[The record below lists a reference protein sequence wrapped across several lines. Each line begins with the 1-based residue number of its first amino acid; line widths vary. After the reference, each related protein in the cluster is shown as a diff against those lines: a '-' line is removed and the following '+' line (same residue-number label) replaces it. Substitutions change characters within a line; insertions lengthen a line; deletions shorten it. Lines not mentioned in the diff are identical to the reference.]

1 MNTFSSTNIIQKN
14 IITKPYLLTTEE
26 LAEIGSGINL
36 VGYDFLKTLPT
47 PIDETIVN
55 FRYGNPSSPRLLNW
69 VEPYT
74 IAGVRYTLF
83 YTEVNSGLK
92 VGDKVFIINGAY
104 DSNLLIQQDK
114 YKKGRDGYKVLFVD
128 ECRIVLDI
136 EFVGWLPANETSE
149 NQEDFDEFIKVYYI
163 KDQNDFIHVNR
174 QVTTRDGSFDYKF
187 NKNQNNIIFTDKLNG
202 FAPVSDWGETSGLTG
217 SPGFFIKN
225 GTSNW
230 INISNDFMLGSY
242 SIATAGGAND
252 KILILNGSFTHSY
265 SNGVFTEF
273 KEDSVYS
280 WKYDSISG
288 TYSWL
293 VNVKHENNNPP
304 IITKSNFRKGEF
316 DGKWNGGLYGTSD
329 ERIIWNS
336 KTATWNSGTLLN
348 TIWQTGIMNSFY
360 SQPSSYFSEFDY
372 SFATSS
378 APYGLPYQKVNNP
391 DNNGYGYNFV
401 INSDIQNA
409 VINNGNVT
417 NSKLGASASSYQIVE
432 EYLKTGTIDL
442 SKFSATSSIVVNKAL
457 FDNCKF
463 INANIENT
471 EIRNCRAENSRF
483 NKVKSVNSHYKSSLF
498 LNSNYI
504 SDNIIKVLDYDEFTY
519 TITNNSNVTH
529 KVYKFYINKRSYEK
543 FKLKDSFYIRG
554 IRINNNSGEL
564 LNFFD
569 TKFKIGPYKE
579 YIDFN
584 LGDGFRKL
592 GVEYNAFV
600 STPKENEYRY
610 SVDNTGNKLED
621 IKGKDYYSV
630 DIFVKQKFEQST
642 ITYTKDF
649 NNTFLGTGI
658 LDFSEAYI
666 VNSDFE
672 SGIFENSNWNSG
684 NHINYSND
692 NNITK
697 DILNGG
703 GFYSLTGTN
712 SISFSNTISSE
723 GIASEVDYDYLGTGS
738 VVFLNAVDYDT
749 RGKVTSFVIDNPGS
763 LYTNG
768 TFSTSGG
775 SGTGLTINVN
785 ASTIGAA
792 FEIELIPDGNNNNYY
807 YASSAGGGYTTRQT
821 TGGSGTGLVV
831 EITVS
836 NNSPYFITSATIL
849 NPGSGYNIN
858 DELNISLVSTGGINN
873 EGPVKKL
880 KITSILN
887 GGVLVSSTQSF
898 QGLGYQIND
907 IITINSGNSDA
918 KIRVT
923 GITGS
928 LTRLP
933 DAYKIVDRRI
943 SGTNQEIDLES
954 INTFPNLLEDGLF
967 LTMGAQNK
975 YGYLHRTKFSKS
987 RLITGIF
994 KRAYITNSLLR
1005 DESFDVS
1012 DKDFNNIKKIKNL
1025 IFVDT
1030 IFSDNSNILSKATY
1044 MNSFFVG
1051 GNDIWDNGIIYDSIW
1066 NGGNFKNG
1074 LVKESIWVDG
1084 IFSDGLFYNS
1094 RSFNDLLGVDYN
1106 ENVKTRYYKSGTE
1119 SNARFSWQNGTFLNG
1134 EFYKSDW
1141 ENGVFN
1147 GGKFY
1152 YSKFYNGIFNNGV
1165 IGDRSIPIDDTWFYN
1180 GTINYAVVE
1189 NSKIVSQKYNG
1200 ISNSV
1205 ITWNNGIF
1213 NSGVFGTNDTQ
1224 MVTLTNPGGGTTTS
1238 FVVNTATWSYGIFN
1252 GGEFRNKAKWKDGI
1266 FNGGKFLSN
1275 YGLNLPDNS
1284 LQPKEDYSWEYGI
1297 FNGGEFGNANTTINS
1312 NWYDGEFNG
1321 GQFKGRVW
1329 NNGIFSF
1336 GEFLGS
1342 GGIAIGGIPSIISQS
1357 NPGKF
1362 VNSYNFPP
1370 FGSIRRYYGLWR
1382 NGYVTD
1388 IKDKY
1393 ITDKKLY
1400 TDIKRSSDTTKVV
1413 NKAILKNM
1421 LWEKGIFSHPGGEMS
1436 NSVWLD
1442 GTFESGRFLSSSFN
1456 PYVTRNNVNTFN
1468 FSNTCY
1474 WKNGIF
1480 DGGEFNIST
1489 WENGTFVSGTAVGMN
1504 WKNGI
1509 VNYMNAYNVFWEDG
1523 LWRNGNWNGSYFN
1536 LTRTGSVIDNYTLQI
1551 LNNGMSISGTS
1562 SLHVWNIFHDESLS
1576 DYAQSNTDTTRVVFS
1591 ASNNDAIPA
1600 WGSTSSFSEVNS
1612 GGNTNNPIITLTNVY
1627 TQESPTI
1634 QDIMFYFTWT
1644 TSGFSNISSI
1654 DAEWKSSSE
1663 AMWVNGS
1670 NIPLVSPNTE
1680 TLGDTSFQQG
1690 SPQQADYPID
1700 VRLSAYE
1707 NGSTNPVFSNVFVVN
1722 QQTPFFR
1729 IQYVGSSNSGGPFK
1743 IFGGPPNSQVTLT
1756 LDSSTQDTGTWILL
1770 VNGSNVGISG
1780 NIPINSPAYYADL
1793 DSNGESDELLISTGG
1808 GQMSGSLLIIVSECI
1823 NPNTQQQY
1831 LLPQSPYDRLSQ
1843 QL

>member
-26 LAEIGSGINL
+26 LTQIGSGINL

-55 FRYGNPSSPRLLNW
+55 FRYGNPSSPRLLNY
-69 VEPYT
+69 VEPYK
-74 IAGVRYTLF
+74 IAGINYTLF

-92 VGDKVFIINGAY
+92 VNDKVFIINGSY
-104 DSNLLIQQDK
+104 DSNLLIQEDK

-136 EFVGWLPANETSE
+136 EFELAGWLPANDYS
-149 NQEDFDEFIKVYYI
+149 NQQEYFDDFIKVYYI

-174 QVTTRDGSFDYKF
+174 QVTTRGQVFDYKF
-187 NKNQNNIIFTDKLNG
+187 NKNQNNIIFTDSLNG
-202 FAPVSDWGETSGLTG
+202 FAPVSGWGETSGLTG

-225 GTSNW
+225 DTASW
-230 INISNDFMLGSY
+230 INISNNSISGNDFMNGLY
-242 SIATAGGAND
+242 SIAATNSNN
-252 KILILNGSFTHSY
+252 KILILNGSFTYSY
-265 SNGVFTEF
+265 SNGVVAEF
-273 KEDSVYS
+273 KEDSVYT
-280 WKYDSISG
+280 WGYDSIVG

-304 IITKSNFRKGEF
+304 IITKSNFRRGEF

-348 TIWQTGIMNSFY
+348 TIWQTGIINSFY

-417 NSKLGASASSYQIVE
+417 NSKLGLSASSYNIVE
-432 EYLKTGTIDL
+432 EYIKGSNVVDSFTASGLT
-442 SKFSATSSIVVNKAL
+442 VNKAL

-471 EIRNCRAENSRF
+471 EIRNSRAENSRF

-519 TITNNSNVTH
+519 TITNNSNATH

-543 FKLKDSFYIRG
+543 FKLKDSFYIKG
-554 IRINNNSGEL
+554 IKINNNSGEL

-579 YIDFN
+579 YIDFD

-630 DIFVKQKFEQST
+630 DIFVKQKFEETNPVSGSGNIDY
-642 ITYTKDF
+642 ITSNSGIF

-703 GFYSLTGTN
+703 GFYSLSLTGTN

-763 LYTNG
+763 NYTTG

-775 SGTGLTINVN
+775 SGTGLTINVT

-792 FEIELIPDGNNNNYY
+792 FEVELIPDGNVNNYY
-807 YASSAGGGYTTRQT
+807 YASTDYANIAGSSYTTRQT

-836 NNSPYFITSATIL
+836 NNSPYFITDVAIL
-849 NPGSGYNIN
+849 NRGFGYNIN
-858 DELNISLVSTGGINN
+858 DELNISLVSISGVDN
-873 EGPVKKL
+873 EGPIKKL

-907 IITINSGNSDA
+907 IITINGGNSDA

-923 GITGS
+923 GVTGS

-933 DAYKIVDRRI
+933 DAYKIVNRQI
-943 SGTNQEIDLES
+943 TGTNQIIDLKS
-954 INTFPNLLEDGLF
+954 IDTFPNLLENGLF

-975 YGYLHRTKFSKS
+975 YGYLHRTKFNKS

-994 KRAYITNSLLR
+994 KRAYIVNSLLK
-1005 DESFDVS
+1005 DENFDVS

-1030 IFSDNSNILSKATY
+1030 IFSNNSNILSKATY

-1051 GNDIWDNGIIYDSIW
+1051 GNDIWDNGIVYDSIW

-1094 RSFNDLLGVDYN
+1094 RSFNNIGGTNYN
-1106 ENVKTRYYKSGTE
+1106 QDIKTRYYKSGTE

-1152 YSKFYNGIFNNGV
+1152 YSKFYNGVFNNGV
-1165 IGDRSIPIDDTWFYN
+1165 IGDKSIPIDDTWFYN

-1213 NSGVFGTNDTQ
+1213 NSGVFGRTAN
-1224 MVTLTNPGGGTTTS
+1224 NIA
-1238 FVVNTATWSYGIFN
+1238 NTATWSYGIFN
-1252 GGEFRNKAKWKDGI
+1252 GGEFRDRTKWENGI
-1266 FNGGKFLSN
+1266 FNGGKFLST
-1275 YGLNLPDNS
+1275 YGWTQSDSSNKL
-1284 LQPKEDYSWEYGI
+1284 DYGWEYGI
-1297 FNGGEFGNANTTINS
+1297 FNGGEFGNANTTTNS
-1312 NWYDGEFNG
+1312 TWFDGEFNG

-1342 GGIAIGGIPSIISQS
+1342 GHVAIGGTSSIVSQS
-1357 NPGKF
+1357 NPGIF

-1370 FGSIRRYYGLWR
+1370 TGSTTVVGTPAERYYGLWR

-1393 ITDKKLY
+1393 ITDRKLY

-1421 LWEKGIFSHPGGEMS
+1421 LWEKGIFSHPSGEMI

-1456 PYVTRNNVNTFN
+1456 PYVTRNGVNRFN
-1468 FSNTCY
+1468 FSDTCS

-1489 WENGTFVSGTAVGMN
+1489 WENGTFVSGTAVGMK

-1536 LTRTGSVIDNYTLQI
+1536 LTKTGSVIDNYALQV
-1551 LNNGMSISGTS
+1551 LNNGMPLGVTSS
-1562 SLHVWNIFHDESLS
+1562 SLHVWNIFHNESLS
-1576 DYAQSNTDTTRVVFS
+1576 DYTQSNTDTTRVVFS
-1591 ASNNDAIPA
+1591 ASNNDALPA
-1600 WGSTSSFSEVNS
+1600 WNSTSSFGEVEIVTPPDPIPIYSINDTLDGGIIVYFFGTDDAGYVEGEQHGIIANTTIGS
-1612 GGNTNNPIITLTNVY
+1612 GAYSQFNEFLSASGNQIG
-1627 TQESPTI
+1627 
-1634 QDIMFYFTWT
+1634 D
-1644 TSGFSNISSI
+1644 G
-1654 DAEWKSSSE
+1654 
-1663 AMWVNGS
+1663 
-1670 NIPLVSPNTE
+1670 SPNT
-1680 TLGDTSFQQG
+1680 D
-1690 SPQQADYPID
+1690 I
-1700 VRLSAYE
+1700 
-1707 NGSTNPVFSNVFVVN
+1707 
-1722 QQTPFFR
+1722 
-1729 IQYVGSSNSGGPFK
+1729 IISNSSSGAGTVAAFTRVLFGPTAFLPSLDELNV
-1743 IFGGPPNSQVTLT
+1743 ILT
-1756 LDSSTQDTGTWILL
+1756 NT
-1770 VNGSNVGISG
+1770 G
-1780 NIPINSPAYYADL
+1780 NIPAITWIAGRYWSSTENSSTLAWTA
-1793 DSNGESDELLISTGG
+1793 LLGG
-1808 GQMSGSLLIIVSECI
+1808 SGDQATDKQENHYILTCKSF
-1823 NPNTQQQY
+1823 
-1831 LLPQSPYDRLSQ
+1831 
-1843 QL
+1843 

>member
-1 MNTFSSTNIIQKN
+1 MNTFSSTNIIQKK
-14 IITKPYLLTTEE
+14 IITKPYLITTEE

-69 VEPYT
+69 VEPYK
-74 IAGVRYTLF
+74 IAGVNYTLF

-92 VGDKVFIINGAY
+92 VNDKVFIINGAY

-149 NQEDFDEFIKVYYI
+149 NQEVFDDFIKVYYI

-174 QVTTRDGSFDYKF
+174 QITTRDGILDFKF
-187 NKNQNNIIFTDKLNG
+187 NKNQNNIIFTDKLDG
-202 FAPVSDWGETSGLTG
+202 FAPVTDWGETSGLTG

-225 GTSNW
+225 DSSNW
-230 INISNDFMLGSY
+230 INISSNFMLGSY
-242 SIATAGGAND
+242 SIAATNSNN
-252 KILILNGSFTHSY
+252 KILILNGSFTYSY
-265 SNGVFTEF
+265 SNSIIAEF
-273 KEDSVYS
+273 KEDSVYTWDPILLS
-280 WKYDSISG
+280 WQ
-288 TYSWL
+288 

-304 IITKSNFRKGEF
+304 IITKSNFRRGQF
-316 DGKWNGGLYGTSD
+316 DGQWNGGLYGTND

-336 KTATWNSGTLLN
+336 PTATWNSGTLLN

-360 SQPSSYFSEFDY
+360 SQQSSYFAEFDY

-378 APYGLPYQKVNNP
+378 APNGLPYQKVNNP

-417 NSKLGASASSYQIVE
+417 NSKLGTSASSYNIVE
-432 EYLKTGTIDL
+432 EYLKGSNIVENFT
-442 SKFSATSSIVVNKAL
+442 TSGLTVNKAL

-471 EIRNCRAENSRF
+471 EIRNSRAENSRF

-543 FKLKDSFYIRG
+543 FKLKDSFYIKG
-554 IRINNNSGEL
+554 IKINNNSGEL

-579 YIDFN
+579 YIDYN
-584 LGDGFRKL
+584 LGVSYGFTKL

-610 SVDNTGNKLED
+610 SVDNIGNKLED

-630 DIFVKQKFEQST
+630 DIFIKQKFEDNTYQT
-642 ITYTKDF
+642 NTDYITSNSGVF

-712 SISFSNTISSE
+712 SISFSNKISSE

-749 RGKVTSFVIDNPGS
+749 RGKVTSFVINNPGS
-763 LYTNG
+763 GYTNG

-821 TGGSGTGLVV
+821 TGGSGTGLEV

-836 NNSPYFITSATIL
+836 NTSPYFITSATIL
-849 NPGSGYNIN
+849 NPGFGYNIN
-858 DELNISLVSTGGINN
+858 DELNISLVSTGGANN
-873 EGPVKKL
+873 EGPNIKKI
-880 KITSILN
+880 KIKSILN
-887 GGVLVSSTQSF
+887 GGVLISSTQSF

-907 IITINSGNSDA
+907 IVTINSGNSNA
-918 KIRVT
+918 TIRVT
-923 GITGS
+923 GVTGS

-933 DAYKIVDRRI
+933 DAYKIVNRTI
-943 SGTNQEIDLES
+943 TGTNQTIKLES
-954 INTFPNLLEDGLF
+954 ILKPGDTFPNLLEDGLF
-967 LTMGAQNK
+967 LTMRAQNK
-975 YGYLHRTKFSKS
+975 YGYLHRTKFNRS
-987 RLITGIF
+987 RIITGIF

-1094 RSFNDLLGVDYN
+1094 RSFDNSLIFDYN
-1106 ENVKTRYYKSGTE
+1106 QNVKTRYYKSGTE
-1119 SNARFSWQNGTFLNG
+1119 FNARFSWQNGTFLNG

-1152 YSKFYNGIFNNGV
+1152 YSKFYNGVFNNGL
-1165 IGDRSIPIDDTWFYN
+1165 IGDTSIPIDDTWFYN

-1213 NSGVFGTNDTQ
+1213 NSGVFATNDTQ
-1224 MVTLTNPGGGTTTS
+1224 GVL
-1238 FVVNTATWSYGIFN
+1238 NTATWSYGIFN
-1252 GGEFRNKAKWKDGI
+1252 GGEFRNKAKWKNGI
-1266 FNGGKFLSN
+1266 FNGGKFLSY
-1275 YGLNLPDNS
+1275 YGSNLPDNS

-1297 FNGGEFGNANTTINS
+1297 FNGGEFGNANTITNS
-1312 NWYDGEFNG
+1312 NWFDGEFNG

-1342 GGIAIGGIPSIISQS
+1342 GHLAIGGTPSILSQS
-1357 NPGKF
+1357 NPDKF
-1362 VNSYNFPP
+1362 VKSYNFPP
-1370 FGSIRRYYGLWR
+1370 TGSTTRRYYGLWR
-1382 NGYVTD
+1382 DGYVTD

-1393 ITDKKLY
+1393 ITDRKLY

-1421 LWEKGIFSHPGGEMS
+1421 LWEKGIFSHPSGEMI

-1456 PYVTRNNVNTFN
+1456 PYVTRNVNTFN
-1468 FSNTCY
+1468 FSDTCY

-1509 VNYMNAYNVFWEDG
+1509 VNYMNAYNVLWEDG

-1536 LTRTGSVIDNYTLQI
+1536 LTKNGSVIDNYALQV

-1562 SLHVWNIFHDESLS
+1562 SLHVWNIFHNESLS
-1576 DYAQSNTDTTRVVFS
+1576 DYTQSNTDPTRIIFLATT
-1591 ASNNDAIPA
+1591 NDTPPA
-1600 WGSTSSFSEVNS
+1600 WGSTSSFGEVGTIPTTPITPITPITPSTCGLISIIDTIS
-1612 GGNTNNPIITLTNVY
+1612 GEYGAYSNYDYLRGVIEIINTVSVGNTN
-1627 TQESPTI
+1627 
-1634 QDIMFYFTWT
+1634 FTAYVRVSGIR
-1644 TSGFSNISSI
+1644 TSGLPTGPIYDNRTGLHGRGFLTISIQNTTATGVSQAPVNFGI
-1654 DAEWKSSSE
+1654 GFKYNPNDANYYS
-1663 AMWVNGS
+1663 
-1670 NIPLVSPNTE
+1670 
-1680 TLGDTSFQQG
+1680 
-1690 SPQQADYPID
+1690 
-1700 VRLSAYE
+1700 
-1707 NGSTNPVFSNVFVVN
+1707 
-1722 QQTPFFR
+1722 
-1729 IQYVGSSNSGGPFK
+1729 
-1743 IFGGPPNSQVTLT
+1743 SQVYSL
-1756 LDSSTQDTGTWILL
+1756 
-1770 VNGSNVGISG
+1770 NPGS
-1780 NIPINSPAYYADL
+1780 
-1793 DSNGESDELLISTGG
+1793 GE
-1808 GQMSGSLLIIVSECI
+1808 
-1823 NPNTQQQY
+1823 QQY
-1831 LLPQSPYDRLSQ
+1831 NLGYVPASHKIVITVERQ
-1843 QL
+1843 

>member
-1 MNTFSSTNIIQKN
+1 MSTFSSANIIQKN
-14 IITKPYLLTTEE
+14 IITKPYLITTEE
-26 LAEIGSGINL
+26 LAQIGSGINL

-55 FRYGNPSSPRLLNW
+55 FKYGNPSSPRLLNW
-69 VEPYT
+69 VEPYK
-74 IAGVRYTLF
+74 IAGINYTLF

-92 VGDKVFIINGAY
+92 VGDKVFIINGSY
-104 DSNLLIQQDK
+104 DSNLLIKEDK

-149 NQEDFDEFIKVYYI
+149 NQEVFDDFIKVYYI

-174 QVTTRDGSFDYKF
+174 QITTRGGLFDLKF
-187 NKNQNNIIFTDKLNG
+187 NPHQNNLIFTDTNFLPITG
-202 FAPVSDWGETSGLTG
+202 WGESNGLLD
-217 SPGFFIKN
+217 SPGFYRRDSLDWTN
-225 GTSNW
+225 
-230 INISNDFMLGSY
+230 INTDFMTGSY
-242 SIATAGGAND
+242 SIAATNSNN
-252 KILILNGSFTHSY
+252 KILILNGSFTL
-265 SNGVFTEF
+265 NGFEF
-273 KEDSVYS
+273 KEDSVYTWDSTLLS
-280 WKYDSISG
+280 WQ
-288 TYSWL
+288 

-304 IITKSNFRKGEF
+304 IITKSNFRRGQF
-316 DGKWNGGLYGTSD
+316 DGQWNGGLYGTSD
-329 ERIIWNS
+329 ERITWNS

-360 SQPSSYFSEFDY
+360 TQPDSYFAEFDY
-372 SFATSS
+372 SFATAS

-401 INSDIQNA
+401 INSELQNA

-417 NSKLGASASSYQIVE
+417 NSKLGSSASLYHIVE

-471 EIRNCRAENSRF
+471 EIRNSRAENSRF

-519 TITNNSNVTH
+519 TNTNNSNATH

-543 FKLKDSFYIRG
+543 FKLKDSFYIKG
-554 IRINNNSGEL
+554 IKINNNSGEL

-569 TKFKIGPYKE
+569 TKFKIGPWVE
-579 YIDFN
+579 YFDFN
-584 LGDGFRKL
+584 LDLNGFKKL
-592 GVEYNAFV
+592 GVNYNAFV

-610 SVDNTGNKLED
+610 KVNNTGNELQD

-630 DIFVKQKFEQST
+630 DIFVENLYVIQE
-642 ITYTKDF
+642 F
-649 NNTFLGTGI
+649 NDTFLGTGV

-697 DILNGG
+697 DILSG

-712 SISFSNTISSE
+712 SISFSNTISIE

-763 LYTNG
+763 GYTSSVL
-768 TFSTSGG
+768 TTSGG
-775 SGTGLTINVN
+775 SGTGLTINVT
-785 ASTIGAA
+785 ASTIGAVSGITFTQDTNSYIDA
-792 FEIELIPDGNNNNYY
+792 IT
-807 YASSAGGGYTTRQT
+807 GYTTRQT
-821 TGGSGTGLVV
+821 TGGSGLGLTVV
-831 EITVS
+831 ITV
-836 NNSPYFITSATIL
+836 NNSIPYYITSITID
-849 NPGSGYNIN
+849 NPGSGYLVGNIIT
-858 DELNISLVSTGGINN
+858 ISHVTGN
-873 EGPVKKL
+873 EIGFTTFEV
-880 KITSILN
+880 TDILN
-887 GGVLVSSTQSF
+887 GGVLNSSTQSF

-907 IITINSGNSDA
+907 IVTVNGGNSNA

-933 DAYKIVDRRI
+933 DAYKILERTI
-943 SGTNQEIDLES
+943 SGTNQNIKLES
-954 INTFPNLLEDGLF
+954 ILKTGDTFPNLLEDGLF

-975 YGYLHRTKFSKS
+975 YGYLHKTKFNKS

-994 KRAYITNSLLR
+994 KRAYIVNSLLR
-1005 DESFDVS
+1005 DDNFDVS
-1012 DKDFNNIKKIKNL
+1012 DKDFNNIKKLKNL
-1025 IFVDT
+1025 IFIDT
-1030 IFSDNSNILSKATY
+1030 IFSNNSNILSKATY

-1051 GNDIWDNGIIYDSIW
+1051 GNDIWDNGIVYDSIW

-1094 RSFNDLLGVDYN
+1094 RSFDNDTFTSYN

-1134 EFYKSDW
+1134 EFFKSDW

-1152 YSKFYNGIFNNGV
+1152 YSKFYNGVFNNGI
-1165 IGDRSIPIDDTWFYN
+1165 IGDKSIPIDTTWFYN

-1189 NSKIVSQKYNG
+1189 NSKIVSQKYNS

-1213 NSGVFGTNDTQ
+1213 NSGVFGTNDNQ
-1224 MVTLTNPGGGTTTS
+1224 S
-1238 FVVNTATWSYGIFN
+1238 VVNTATWSYGIFN
-1252 GGEFRNKAKWKDGI
+1252 GGEFRDSAKWKDGI

-1275 YGLNLPDNS
+1275 YGLNLPDDRTK
-1284 LQPKEDYSWEYGI
+1284 QKEDYSWEYGI
-1297 FNGGEFGNANTTINS
+1297 FNGGEFGNADTATNS
-1312 NWYDGEFNG
+1312 NWFDGEFNG

-1336 GEFLGS
+1336 GEFSGS
-1342 GGIAIGGIPSIISQS
+1342 GDIAIGGTPSILSQS
-1357 NPGKF
+1357 NPDIF
-1362 VNSYNFPP
+1362 VKSYNFPP
-1370 FGSIRRYYGLWR
+1370 TGSTTRKYYGLWR
-1382 NGYVTD
+1382 DGYVTD

-1400 TDIKRSSDTTKVV
+1400 TDTKRSSDITKVV

-1421 LWEKGIFSHPGGEMS
+1421 LWEKGIFSHPGGEMT

-1442 GTFESGRFLSSSFN
+1442 GTFESGRFSSSSFN
-1456 PYVTRNNVNTFN
+1456 PYVTRNNVNKFN
-1468 FSNTCY
+1468 FTNSCS

-1480 DGGEFNIST
+1480 DGGEFNISS
-1489 WENGTFVSGTAVGMN
+1489 WENGTFVSGTATGMK

-1509 VNYMNAYNVFWEDG
+1509 ANYMNAYNVFWENG

-1536 LTRTGSVIDNYTLQI
+1536 LSSTQSENGLIGLVNDDYVLQI
-1551 LNNGMSISGTS
+1551 LHNGMSFSETTS
-1562 SLHVWNIFHDESLS
+1562 VHVWNVFYNESLTDVENTLYS
-1576 DYAQSNTDTTRVVFS
+1576 QATEVQISNNISIDNPPLPPATFS
-1591 ASNNDAIPA
+1591 AGVTTTPLITTLTVFAGVDSSVTSTGTTFNLSQASITGPVGATYDIEWVEDIGNPTAVTFNDPTILNPNISNITTTGTYTFTINVTQVVVSGTPLT
-1600 WGSTSSFSEVNS
+1600 GSDSITITKTSNSNMYIGNRSSTGDGVNS
-1612 GGNTNNPIITLTNVY
+1612 PAVCSKTLPDQCSIIVANY
-1627 TQESPTI
+1627 P
-1634 QDIMFYFTWT
+1634 
-1644 TSGFSNISSI
+1644 NISSG
-1654 DAEWKSSSE
+1654 DR
-1663 AMWVNGS
+1663 VLNPNGS
-1670 NIPLVSPNTE
+1670 GFDGT
-1680 TLGDTSFQQG
+1680 
-1690 SPQQADYPID
+1690 
-1700 VRLSAYE
+1700 
-1707 NGSTNPVFSNVFVVN
+1707 NGSTTITGKWYRVAFSDY
-1722 QQTPFFR
+1722 P
-1729 IQYVGSSNSGGPFK
+1729 
-1743 IFGGPPNSQVTLT
+1743 
-1756 LDSSTQDTGTWILL
+1756 DTGQSFSVRINNQGYIT
-1770 VNGSNVGISG
+1770 VTTISCLT
-1780 NIPINSPAYYADL
+1780 I
-1793 DSNGESDELLISTGG
+1793 
-1808 GQMSGSLLIIVSECI
+1808 
-1823 NPNTQQQY
+1823 
-1831 LLPQSPYDRLSQ
+1831 
-1843 QL
+1843 

>member
-26 LAEIGSGINL
+26 LTQIGSGINL
-36 VGYDFLKTLPT
+36 VGYDFLKTLPE

-69 VEPYT
+69 VEPYK
-74 IAGVRYTLF
+74 IAGINYTLF

-92 VGDKVFIINGAY
+92 VNDKVFIINGAY
-104 DSNLLIQQDK
+104 DSNLLIQEDK

-136 EFVGWLPANETSE
+136 EFKGWLPANDYSE
-149 NQEDFDEFIKVYYI
+149 QPEDFDDFIKVYYI

-174 QVTTRDGSFDYKF
+174 QVTTRGQIFDYKF
-187 NKNQNNIIFTDKLNG
+187 NKNQNNIIFTDIDFESIPQG
-202 FAPVSDWGETSGLTG
+202 SWGETSGLTG
-217 SPGFFIKN
+217 SPGFFIKD

-230 INISNDFMLGSY
+230 INISNNSITGNDFMNGLY
-242 SIATAGGAND
+242 SIAATNSNN
-252 KILILNGSFTHSY
+252 KILILNGSFTYSY
-265 SNGVFTEF
+265 SNGVIAEF

-304 IITKSNFRKGEF
+304 IITKSNFRRGKF

-348 TIWQTGIMNSFY
+348 TTWQTGIMNSFY
-360 SQPSSYFSEFDY
+360 SQPSSYFAEFEY

-378 APYGLPYQKVNNP
+378 GFPFQKVNNP

-417 NSKLGASASSYQIVE
+417 NSKLGASASSYNIVE
-432 EYLKTGTIDL
+432 EYLKE
-442 SKFSATSSIVVNKAL
+442 SNIVDNFITDGITVNKAL

-519 TITNNSNVTH
+519 TTTNDSNATH

-543 FKLKDSFYIRG
+543 FKLKDSFYIKG
-554 IRINNNSGEL
+554 IKVNNNSGEL

-579 YIDFN
+579 YIDYD
-584 LGDGFRKL
+584 LGVGFIKL
-592 GVEYNAFV
+592 AVEYNAFI

-630 DIFVKQKFEQST
+630 DIFVKQKFEETGFGSGNIDY
-642 ITYTKDF
+642 ITSNSGIF
-649 NNTFLGTGI
+649 NDTFLGTGI

-703 GFYSLTGTN
+703 GFYSLSLTGTN
-712 SISFSNTISSE
+712 SISFSNTISIE

-775 SGTGLTINVN
+775 SGTGLTINVT

-792 FEIELIPDGNNNNYY
+792 FEVELIPDGDVNNYY

-831 EITVS
+831 EIIVS
-836 NNSPYFITSATIL
+836 NNSPHFITDVTIL
-849 NPGSGYNIN
+849 NRGSGYNIN
-858 DELNISLVSTGGINN
+858 DELNISLVSISGVDN
-873 EGPVKKL
+873 EGPIKKL
-880 KITSILN
+880 KITSILD

-907 IITINSGNSDA
+907 IITINGGNSNA
-918 KIRVT
+918 QIRVT
-923 GITGS
+923 GVTGS

-933 DAYKIVDRRI
+933 DAYKITNHQI
-943 SGTNQEIDLES
+943 TGTNQIIDLES
-954 INTFPNLLEDGLF
+954 IYTFPNLLENGLF

-975 YGYLHRTKFSKS
+975 YGYLHRTKFNKS

-994 KRAYITNSLLR
+994 KRAYIVNSLLK
-1005 DESFDVS
+1005 DENFDVS

-1030 IFSDNSNILSKATY
+1030 IFSNNSNILSKATY

-1051 GNDIWDNGIIYDSIW
+1051 GNDIWDNGIFYDSIW

-1094 RSFNDLLGVDYN
+1094 RSFNNIGGTNYN
-1106 ENVKTRYYKSGTE
+1106 QDIKTRYYKSGTE

-1152 YSKFYNGIFNNGV
+1152 YSKFYNGVFNNGV
-1165 IGDRSIPIDDTWFYN
+1165 IGDKSIPIDDTWFYN

-1213 NSGVFGTNDTQ
+1213 NSGVFGTNDIQ
-1224 MVTLTNPGGGTTTS
+1224 G
-1238 FVVNTATWSYGIFN
+1238 VVNTATWSYGIFN

-1284 LQPKEDYSWEYGI
+1284 TNKEDYSWEYGI
-1297 FNGGEFGNANTTINS
+1297 FNGGEFGNASTTINS
-1312 NWYDGEFNG
+1312 NWFDGEFNG

-1342 GGIAIGGIPSIISQS
+1342 GGIAIGGTPSFVSQS
-1357 NPGKF
+1357 NPGIF

-1370 FGSIRRYYGLWR
+1370 TGSTTRRYYGLWR

-1393 ITDKKLY
+1393 ITDRKLY

-1421 LWEKGIFSHPGGEMS
+1421 LWEKGIFSHPSGEMI

-1456 PYVTRNNVNTFN
+1456 PYVTRNGVNRFN
-1468 FSNTCY
+1468 FSDTCS

-1489 WENGTFVSGTAVGMN
+1489 WENGTFVSGTAVGMK

-1536 LTRTGSVIDNYTLQI
+1536 LTKTGSVIDDYALQV
-1551 LNNGMSISGTS
+1551 LNNGMTLGVTSS
-1562 SLHVWNIFHDESLS
+1562 SLHVWNIFHNESLS
-1576 DYAQSNTDTTRVVFS
+1576 DYTQSNTTGFVFS
-1591 ASNNDAIPA
+1591 SNTNDDSPPA
-1600 WGSTSSFSEVNS
+1600 WSSSSTFSEVGLTPTTSSITIVWDPIFWIVNDNS
-1612 GGNTNNPIITLTNVY
+1612 DRLGTDISIKVLLTSNINDLISGEWQYSIDNINWDSFASVTTTDNIYYNMALGDNYFRIEDTITIGLSLNIIYSNVLKYTRELSTLYNSFSVIVGAANCVFGQISFSSAYQEILYSSSSVLAIGTILYTDTNLTTTTNVG
-1627 TQESPTI
+1627 TI
-1634 QDIMFYFTWT
+1634 KTGSIIYDLSSGEIVDIYSVGT
-1644 TSGFSNISSI
+1644 T
-1654 DAEWKSSSE
+1654 
-1663 AMWVNGS
+1663 
-1670 NIPLVSPNTE
+1670 
-1680 TLGDTSFQQG
+1680 
-1690 SPQQADYPID
+1690 
-1700 VRLSAYE
+1700 
-1707 NGSTNPVFSNVFVVN
+1707 
-1722 QQTPFFR
+1722 
-1729 IQYVGSSNSGGPFK
+1729 
-1743 IFGGPPNSQVTLT
+1743 
-1756 LDSSTQDTGTWILL
+1756 
-1770 VNGSNVGISG
+1770 
-1780 NIPINSPAYYADL
+1780 
-1793 DSNGESDELLISTGG
+1793 
-1808 GQMSGSLLIIVSECI
+1808 C
-1823 NPNTQQQY
+1823 
-1831 LLPQSPYDRLSQ
+1831 
-1843 QL
+1843 

>member
-1 MNTFSSTNIIQKN
+1 MSTFSSANIIQKN

-26 LAEIGSGINL
+26 LNQIGSGINL

-69 VEPYT
+69 VEDYT
-74 IAGVRYTLF
+74 IAGVKYTLF

-128 ECRIVLDI
+128 ECIIVLDI
-136 EFVGWLPANETSE
+136 EFIGWLPSSETSE
-149 NQEDFDEFIKVYYI
+149 NQDVFDDFIKVYYI
-163 KDQNDFIHVNR
+163 NDQNDFIHVNR
-174 QVTTRDGSFDYKF
+174 QITTRNYNFDFKF
-187 NKNQNNIIFTDKLNG
+187 NPYQNNLIFTDVNTFESVDG
-202 FAPVSDWGETSGLTG
+202 WGENAGLTG
-217 SPGFFIKN
+217 GPGFFIKN
-225 GTSNW
+225 GTYSW
-230 INISNDFMLGSY
+230 INITTDFMSGSY
-242 SIATAGGAND
+242 SLVDTYSNN
-252 KILILNGSFTHSY
+252 KILILNGGFAI
-265 SNGVFTEF
+265 NGFEF
-273 KEDSVYS
+273 KEDSVYK
-280 WKYDSISG
+280 WDS
-288 TYSWL
+288 TLLTWV

-304 IITKSNFRKGEF
+304 IITKSNFRRGKF
-316 DGKWNGGLYGTSD
+316 DGQWNGGLYGTSD

-336 KTATWNSGTLLN
+336 STATWNSGTLLN

-360 SQPSSYFSEFDY
+360 SQPDSYFAEFDY

-417 NSKLGASASSYQIVE
+417 NSKLGASASSYLVVE
-432 EYLKTGTIDL
+432 KYLDGTFDINNFGTASGL
-442 SKFSATSSIVVNKAL
+442 TVNKAL

-471 EIRNCRAENSRF
+471 EIRNSRAVNSRF

-519 TITNNSNVTH
+519 SSFNNATETH

-543 FKLKDSFYIRG
+543 FKLKDSFYIKG
-554 IRINNNSGEL
+554 IKINDNTSNL
-564 LNFFD
+564 INFFD
-569 TKFKIGPYKE
+569 TKFKVGPWKE
-579 YIDFN
+579 YYDYN
-584 LGDGFRKL
+584 LVDANEYGFQKFSL
-592 GVEYNAFV
+592 TYNAFV

-610 SVDNTGNKLED
+610 SVNGGNFLQD

-630 DIFVKQKFEQST
+630 DIFVKKDFDLLPL
-642 ITYTKDF
+642 ININDKPAKDF
-649 NNTFLGTGI
+649 NDTFMGTGI

-672 SGIFENSNWNSG
+672 SGVFENSNWNSG

-697 DILNGG
+697 GLISGG
-703 GFYSLTGTN
+703 GLYNFTLSSSATN
-712 SISFSNTISSE
+712 SLFIENTISNL
-723 GIASEVDYDYLGTGS
+723 GVDSEVELDYFEDDS
-738 VVFLNAVDYDT
+738 IVFLNAVDYDT
-749 RGKVTSFVIDNPGS
+749 RGKVTGFTIVNQGAG
-763 LYTNG
+763 YTSSIL
-768 TFSTSGG
+768 TTSGG
-775 SGTGLTINVN
+775 SGTGLTIDVQ
-785 ASTIGAA
+785 ASTIGSVNGIL
-792 FEIELIPDGNNNNYY
+792 FVPDNNNNYY
-807 YASSAGGGYTTRQT
+807 DATLGYTTRFTNVVTQNGPT
-821 TGGSGTGLVV
+821 TGVGLEVL
-831 EITVS
+831 ITVS
-836 NNSPYFITSATIL
+836 NLAPYFITSISVSSA
-849 NPGSGYNIN
+849 GYGYNIG
-858 DELNISLVSTGGINN
+858 DELEVQHVNSN
-873 EGPVKKL
+873 EPPGTTKFT
-880 KITSILN
+880 ITSILN
-887 GGVLVSSTQSF
+887 GGVLNTSTQSY
-898 QGLGYQIND
+898 QGLGYQVGD
-907 IITINSGNSDA
+907 LVTLVGGVVPSIIEINSVEG
-918 KIRVT
+918 T
-923 GITGS
+923 

-933 DAYKIVDRRI
+933 DAYKIKRTINGTTQQLELI
-943 SGTNQEIDLES
+943 SLTGLPT
-954 INTFPNLLEDGLF
+954 LLDNGLF
-967 LTMGAQNK
+967 LTTNAENK
-975 YGYLHRTKFSKS
+975 YGYLHKTKFNRS

-1012 DKDFNNIKKIKNL
+1012 DKDFNNIKKLKNL
-1025 IFVDT
+1025 IFIDT
-1030 IFSDNSNILSKATY
+1030 IFSNNSNILSKATY
-1044 MNSFFVG
+1044 MNSSFVG
-1051 GNDIWDNGIIYDSIW
+1051 GTDIWDNGIVYDSIW

-1094 RSFNDLLGVDYN
+1094 RSFNNDLLGVDYN

-1297 FNGGEFGNANTTINS
+1297 FNGGEFGNANTITNS
-1312 NWYDGEFNG
+1312 NWFDGEFNG

-1342 GGIAIGGIPSIISQS
+1342 GGIAIGGTSSIVLQS

-1421 LWEKGIFSHPGGEMS
+1421 LWEKGIFSHPGGEMI

-1456 PYVTRNNVNTFN
+1456 PYVTRNGVNRFN
-1468 FSNTCY
+1468 FSDTCS

-1536 LTRTGSVIDNYTLQI
+1536 LTKTGSVIDNYALQV
-1551 LNNGMSISGTS
+1551 LNNGMPLGVTSS
-1562 SLHVWNIFHDESLS
+1562 SLHVWNIFHNESLS
-1576 DYAQSNTDTTRVVFS
+1576 DYTQSNTTGFVFS
-1591 ASNNDAIPA
+1591 ANTNDDSPPA
-1600 WGSTSSFSEVNS
+1600 WSSNSSFGEVGTIPTTSSITITWDPADPEFDLLPEPLTTENRIGSNTSMKILLTSVLNNLINAEWQLSSDGTNWSSSPVTIAVENIFTQMPIGDNYFRIEDTITTGLSISTIYSNVLKYTKQSYSFLVSVGVKSCQYSNFVGQTVFSTQFTETLYS
-1612 GGNTNNPIITLTNVY
+1612 DSPTLTYNTILYTNPNLTILTNV
-1627 TQESPTI
+1627 TTI
-1634 QDIMFYFTWT
+1634 KLETGLIIF
-1644 TSGFSNISSI
+1644 
-1654 DAEWKSSSE
+1654 E
-1663 AMWVNGS
+1663 
-1670 NIPLVSPNTE
+1670 LVSGEILNLT
-1680 TLGDTSFQQG
+1680 
-1690 SPQQADYPID
+1690 
-1700 VRLSAYE
+1700 
-1707 NGSTNPVFSNVFVVN
+1707 PV
-1722 QQTPFFR
+1722 
-1729 IQYVGSSNSGGPFK
+1729 
-1743 IFGGPPNSQVTLT
+1743 
-1756 LDSSTQDTGTWILL
+1756 
-1770 VNGSNVGISG
+1770 
-1780 NIPINSPAYYADL
+1780 
-1793 DSNGESDELLISTGG
+1793 GEI
-1808 GQMSGSLLIIVSECI
+1808 CF
-1823 NPNTQQQY
+1823 N
-1831 LLPQSPYDRLSQ
+1831 
-1843 QL
+1843 

>member
-14 IITKPYLLTTEE
+14 IITKPYLITTEE

-55 FRYGNPSSPRLLNW
+55 FRYGNPSSPRLLNY
-69 VEPYT
+69 VEPYK
-74 IAGVRYTLF
+74 IAGINYTLF

-92 VGDKVFIINGAY
+92 VNDKVFIINGSY

-149 NQEDFDEFIKVYYI
+149 NQEVFDNFIKVYYI

-304 IITKSNFRKGEF
+304 IITKSNFRRGKF

-519 TITNNSNVTH
+519 SYNSLTSTH

-543 FKLKDSFYIRG
+543 FKFKDSFYIKG
-554 IRINNNSGEL
+554 IKINNNSGEL

-569 TKFKIGPYKE
+569 TKFKIGPWIE

-584 LGDGFRKL
+584 SNFDNDGFIKS
-592 GVEYNAFV
+592 GVRYNAFV
-600 STPKENEYRY
+600 STPKENEYKY
-610 SVDNTGNKLED
+610 SVNNTLNELFD
-621 IKGKDYYSV
+621 PINKDYYSV
-630 DIFVKQKFEQST
+630 DIFVSISLENGNIYAPQ
-642 ITYTKDF
+642 F

-666 VNSDFE
+666 VSSDFE

-712 SISFSNTISSE
+712 SISFSNIISSG
-723 GIASEVDYDYLGTGS
+723 GIASEVDYDYLETGS
-738 VVFLNAVDYDT
+738 IVFLNAVDYDT

-792 FEIELIPDGNNNNYY
+792 FTIELIPDNNNYY
-807 YASSAGGGYTTRQT
+807 YASTDYANIAGGGYTTRQT
-821 TGGSGTGLVV
+821 TGGSGTGLEV
-831 EITVS
+831 EIVV
-836 NNSPYFITSATIL
+836 NEVPGAYYITSVSVI
-849 NPGSGYNIN
+849 NPGSGYNID
-858 DELNISLVSTGGINN
+858 DELDISLVSIGNTNN
-873 EGPVKKL
+873 EGPGTTKL
-880 KITSILN
+880 KITNILN
-887 GGVLVSSTQSF
+887 GGVLTSSTQSF

-933 DAYKIVDRRI
+933 DAYKIVNRTI
-943 SGTNQEIDLES
+943 LGTNQKIDLES

-975 YGYLHRTKFSKS
+975 YGYLHRTKFNRS
-987 RLITGIF
+987 RIITGIF
-994 KRAYITNSLLR
+994 KRAYIVSSLLK
-1005 DESFDVS
+1005 DENFDVS
-1012 DKDFNNIKKIKNL
+1012 DRDFNNIKKLKNL

-1030 IFSDNSNILSKATY
+1030 IFSNNSNILSKATY
-1044 MNSFFVG
+1044 MNSSFVG
-1051 GNDIWDNGIIYDSIW
+1051 GNDIWDNGILYDSIW
-1066 NGGNFKNG
+1066 NGGNFRNG

-1094 RSFNDLLGVDYN
+1094 RSFDNDSFTSYN

-1119 SNARFSWQNGTFLNG
+1119 SNVRFSWQNGTFLNG

-1141 ENGVFN
+1141 ESGVFN

-1152 YSKFYNGIFNNGV
+1152 YSKFYNGTFNNGV
-1165 IGDRSIPIDDTWFYN
+1165 IGDKSIPIDDTWFYN
-1180 GTINYAVVE
+1180 GVINYAVVE

-1213 NSGVFGTNDTQ
+1213 NSGVFGTNDNQ
-1224 MVTLTNPGGGTTTS
+1224 S
-1238 FVVNTATWSYGIFN
+1238 VVNFATWNNGIFN
-1252 GGEFRNKAKWKDGI
+1252 GGVFRDSAKWKDGI

-1275 YGLNLPDNS
+1275 YGFINGVATGPDAGS
-1284 LQPKEDYSWEYGI
+1284 TSKELYAWEYGI
-1297 FNGGEFGNANTTINS
+1297 FNGGEFGNANTATNS
-1312 NWYDGEFNG
+1312 TWFDGEFNG

-1342 GGIAIGGIPSIISQS
+1342 GDVAIGGTPSILLQS
-1357 NPGKF
+1357 NPDKF
-1362 VNSYNFPP
+1362 AGAYSQSPK
-1370 FGSIRRYYGLWR
+1370 RHYGLWR
-1382 NGYVTD
+1382 KGYVTD

-1393 ITDKKLY
+1393 ITDRKLY
-1400 TDIKRSSDTTKVV
+1400 TDLKRANDTTRVV
-1413 NKAILKNM
+1413 NKAIFKNM
-1421 LWEKGIFSHPGGEMS
+1421 LWLGGTFTHPGGEMN

-1442 GTFESGRFLSSSFN
+1442 GTFENGRFLSSSFN
-1456 PYVTRNNVNTFN
+1456 PYVFRSYDNTPNVSFN
-1468 FSNTCY
+1468 FNESCS

-1489 WENGTFVSGTAVGMN
+1489 WDNGTFVSGTATGMI

-1509 VNYMNAYNVFWEDG
+1509 TNYMNAYNVFWENG

-1536 LTRTGSVIDNYTLQI
+1536 LGASGSVTDNYTLQV
-1551 LNNGMSISGTS
+1551 LQNGMSFSATS
-1562 SLHVWNIFHDESLS
+1562 SVHVWNIFYDEPLS
-1576 DYAQSNTDTTRVVFS
+1576 DFNSFDTTGWGGFIAGTS
-1591 ASNNDAIPA
+1591 SDTPPSWNS
-1600 WGSTSSFSEVNS
+1600 GSTFSE
-1612 GGNTNNPIITLTNVY
+1612 GGNNPIITLTNVY

-1634 QDIMFYFTWT
+1634 QDIVFYLTWT
-1644 TSGFSNISSI
+1644 TSGFSNITSI
-1654 DAEWKSSSE
+1654 DAEWKSSSA
-1663 AMWVNGS
+1663 AMWVQGS
-1670 NIPLVSPNTE
+1670 NIPLVTPNTE
-1680 TLGDTSFQQG
+1680 TSGNTSFQQG
-1690 SPQQADYPID
+1690 SPQQGDYPID

-1722 QQTPFFR
+1722 QQTPLFR
-1729 IQYVGSSNSGGPFK
+1729 IEFIQSNTGGPFK
-1743 IFGGPPNSQVTLT
+1743 IFDGPPNSQVTLKLT
-1756 LDSSTQDTGTWILL
+1756 SSTQDSGTWILYANN
-1770 VNGSNVGISG
+1770 VIQTNGT
-1780 NIPINSPAYYADL
+1780 IPINSPVYYANL
-1793 DSNGESDELLISTGG
+1793 DVNGESDELLISTGG
-1808 GQMSGSLLIIVSECI
+1808 GQMSGSLFIIVFECI
-1823 NPNTQQQY
+1823 DPNTQQPY
-1831 LLPQSPYDRLSQ
+1831 TLPQSPYDRLDQ